1 MEYLAPLLTSDG
13 LIAFLTLASLEVVLG
28 IDNIIFIAILAG
40 RLPPEQRDKARQL
53 GILLAVVSRLAL
65 LFSISLVMRL
75 TDPFVNLGPFHFS
88 GKDLILVF
96 GGLFLLAKA
105 TYEIHHKVTHGIE
118 GQHPDG
124 KGRVTLGF
132 VLAQVV
138 MIDVVFSLD
147 SVITAVGLTQHLVI
161 MVAAVLSS
169 VGVMLAMSG
178 VIVRF
183 IERHPAVKILALA
196 FLIMIGAL
204 LVAEGFHQHVGK
216 GYVYFAMAFSVLV
229 ESLQILADK
238 KPEPVPDETIADTR

>member
-1 MEYLAPLLTSDG
+1 M
-13 LIAFLTLASLEVVLG
+13 
-28 IDNIIFIAILAG
+28 
-40 RLPPEQRDKARQL
+40 
-53 GILLAVVSRLAL
+53 
-65 LFSISLVMRL
+65 VMRL
-75 TDPFVNLGPFHFS
+75 TDPFLTLGPFHFS

-118 GQHPDG
+118 GQHSDG

-147 SVITAVGLTQHLVI
+147 SVITAVGLTPHLAI

-204 LVAEGFHQHVGK
+204 LWPRVPSACRQGVRVFRDGVFGA
-216 GYVYFAMAFSVLV
+216 GR
-229 ESLQILADK
+229 ILAD
-238 KPEPVPDETIADTR
+238 PRRQETRTRTGRNDRRHAVTGGGRFRLAAR